1 MSKMDFV
8 LDFELSGNNLLFG
21 VNQITRTGITLQ
33 NLNTSFYDK
42 VNALLAT
49 MERLKKLHCLSCPSL
64 KKK

>member
-49 MERLKKLHCLSCPSL
+49 MERLKKLHCLSRPSL